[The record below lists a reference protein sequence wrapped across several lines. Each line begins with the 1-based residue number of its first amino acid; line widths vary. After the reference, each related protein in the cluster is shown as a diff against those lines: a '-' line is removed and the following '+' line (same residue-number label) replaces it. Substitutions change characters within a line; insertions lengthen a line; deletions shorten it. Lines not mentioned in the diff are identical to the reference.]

1 MKSMYIRQPFRGR
14 GQPSWLPAF
23 RLKYMKQSGKNCR
36 RRCLARSM
44 LMNSQASKQQTEM
57 IMRTYTNNL
66 MTANGLMVGTA
77 FAPRYTVR
85 KAKGAARIGKRAKN
99 VALFFAAPFVGLA
112 YLLAFPVVGFALL
125 LWMVAKA
132 VMNNAKA
139 RPVALALAA
148 PVIGLAFVTVGPIV
162 GLGALAWFG
171 ARALL
176 KV

>member
-1 MKSMYIRQPFRGR
+1 
-14 GQPSWLPAF
+14 
-23 RLKYMKQSGKNCR
+23 
-36 RRCLARSM
+36 
-44 LMNSQASKQQTEM
+44 
-57 IMRTYTNNL
+57 MRTYTNNL

-77 FAPRYTVR
+77 YAPRYTVR

-112 YLLAFPVVGFALL
+112 YLLAFPVIGFALL
-125 LWMVAKA
+125 LWMAAKA

-139 RPVALALAA
+139 RPVALAA
-148 PVIGLAFVTVGPIV
+148 PFIGLAFVTVGPIV

-176 KV
+176 KI